1 MPGAEPLHCRL
12 HCAAASRAPLCA
24 AEPKAALQ
32 SEAALF
38 GTEKQSQ
45 TRLPPDLKRITK
57 QPRRSRQRSA
67 QREHAKREYNCVTYS
82 VIEQLHDP
90 PNQ

>member
-12 HCAAASRAPLCA
+12 HCVPASREPLCA

-38 GTEKQSQ
+38 DTEKQSQ
-45 TRLPPDLKRITK
+45 TRLPPGLKRITE

-67 QREHAKREYNCVTYS
+67 NKKCQREMELCN
-82 VIEQLHDP
+82 I
-90 PNQ
+90 